1 MDEAFKVGD
10 RVRLKSGIRHPGL
23 IAGDTGTIVAV
34 IPASAPSNQ
43 AGYHVRLNRSTAGLY
58 ATFTAAE
65 LEPSK

>member
-34 IPASAPSNQ
+34 IPASDASNQ
-43 AGYHVRLNRSTAGLY
+43 PGYHVRLNRSTAGLY
-58 ATFTAAE
+58 ATFTAME
-65 LEPSK
+65 LDPLK